1 MAVIRKTKTV
11 ESLMKFFKKSKYPVS
26 ILELTEKF
34 DGTMDKSTIYR
45 IIERLEDS
53 NIIHSFVDSDGMKRY
68 ANFKDEEFAINDE
81 GTHPHFVCNDCGIS
95 SCLPVKIS
103 IPTFPDYIIESAEHL
118 LKGRCKNC
126 TA

>member
-68 ANFKDEEFAINDE
+68 ANFKDEGSAINDE